1 MKLTAENMFCLLA
14 AFISLVVVRTSPA
27 DVELAKDGQ
36 PMADIVVETNAIS
49 SVQLAANDLQEFIE
63 KMSGARL
70 EITNAPSDKFKF
82 HVYVGPSE
90 FTQKLGVTTEDF
102 KPEEFRIIAR
112 DNYVILI
119 GCDEQ
124 RKPFPYKHFGEGLT
138 NWWKFAGEKYGVPV
152 AEPFTGKLGFF
163 PFDATA
169 TLYASSELLEQLG
182 VRWYFPYEDGTVVP
196 KKKSVSV
203 PEQNTVKA
211 PVFPVRQSSFYWT
224 MDSDAEGVL
233 WFKRLK
239 YGSSYAYHVSHGTA
253 TMISFPE
260 QKKEHPEYFAQV
272 NGKRLGSLGGGVP
285 RLCDEGFRRSSLNF
299 LNKTF
304 EACPGLIGFNLM
316 PTDGFTQ
323 IDERDAII
331 WSRPE
336 RGYVNQ
342 FSDYVWDYWLWAAKE
357 LKKIHPDK
365 YLICVSYAPYDG
377 PPLGVDKLPDN
388 IAMQLGQNTATL
400 FMNKKT
406 VYERRAKWLSL
417 LSSGKMFMYDYYLFY
432 REENFPRYPA
442 FFTKLLQEDMQA
454 LRGVC
459 EGKNIEVAP
468 GPNKKDKKGGWRLRC
483 PGLTHMLHYWQGK
496 LYWDPDMDRLKMLDE
511 YYELYFGPAKAEMK
525 EFYEFAEEVWMRPE
539 SRSVTATSGFMKQK
553 DVDRY
558 FDILKRARSK
568 AGKDSAYDRRIL
580 QIEEEMQPLRIQ
592 FANLRRTGPTFQG
605 YITKIPPQIDG
616 DLTKPYWQSEKW
628 WERYTMKDPVTGQ
641 EPDKNRTRVSF
652 TMTPDGSNLVV
663 GIICDESRMDKIVAK
678 AKNNDDPDILN
689 DDAVEIYLETP
700 EHSYF
705 KIVVNSEGKIYD
717 ESQDV
722 SIVERDTLPLL
733 WNPGIKAAV
742 CRDKYRWMAEILIPT
757 KDFGTLGPD
766 QAYPWGI
773 NVGRTRRAGGEP
785 EIFTIAPTGQAQLC
799 VLSRLG
805 NLRAQ

>member
-1 MKLTAENMFCLLA
+1 MKLTTDNMFCLLA
-14 AFISLVVVRTSPA
+14 AFISLAVVRTSPA

-49 SVQLAANDLQEFIE
+49 SVQLAARDLQEHIE

-90 FTQKLGVTTEDF
+90 YAEKLGVTTADF

-119 GCDEQ
+119 GRDEQ

-138 NWWKFAGEKYGVPV
+138 NWWKFAGEKYAVPLTI
-152 AEPFTGKLGFF
+152 PFNQKLGIL
-163 PFDATA
+163 PYDATA

-182 VRWYFPYEDGTVVP
+182 VRFYSPYEDGTVIP
-196 KKKSVSV
+196 AKKTISV
-203 PEQNTVKA
+203 PEQSFSKS
-211 PVFPVRQSSFYWT
+211 PVFRVRQSNFYTT
-224 MDSDAEGVL
+224 MYSDAEGVL

-239 YGSSYAYHVSHGTA
+239 YGSSYAYEVTHA
-253 TMISFPE
+253 THDMICLPE
-260 QKKEHPEYFAQV
+260 QKEEHPEYYAQV
-272 NGKRLGSLGGGVP
+272 NGKRLGSINGGVP

-304 EACPGLIGFNLM
+304 AAYPALIGFNLM
-316 PTDGFTQ
+316 PTDGFTE
-323 IDERDAII
+323 IDERDAKT
-331 WSRPE
+331 WKRLE
-336 RGYVNQ
+336 RGYENQ
-342 FSDYVWDYWLWAAKE
+342 YSDYVWDYWLWAAKE

-377 PPLGVDKLPDN
+377 PPLGVDRLPDN

-400 FMNKKT
+400 FMDKKT
-406 VYERRAKWLSL
+406 VYERRARWLSL

-442 FFTKLLQEDMQA
+442 FFTRLLQEDMQA
-454 LRGVC
+454 LRGIC

-496 LYWDPDMDRLKMLDE
+496 LYWDPDTDRQKLLEE
-511 YYELYFGPAKAEMK
+511 YYELYFGPSRKEMK

-539 SRSVTATSGFMKQK
+539 SRSVTAASGFMKQK

-558 FDILKRARSK
+558 FDILKRAREK
-568 AGKDSAYDRRIL
+568 AGKDSIYDRRIA
-580 QIEEEMQPLRIQ
+580 QFEEELQPLKIQ
-592 FANLRRTGPTFQG
+592 FANLKRTGPAFKCFTQRL
-605 YITKIPPQIDG
+605 PVRVDG
-616 DLTKPYWQSEKW
+616 DLEKPFWQAEKW
-628 WERYTMKDPVTGQ
+628 WEWYEMKDPVTGQ
-641 EPDKNRTRVSF
+641 APDKNGSIVSLRL
-652 TMTPDGSNLVV
+652 TPDGSNLVV
-663 GIICDESRMDKIVAK
+663 GVVCRESRMEKIVAK

-700 EHSYF
+700 ERSYF

-742 CRDKYRWMAEILIPT
+742 CRDKYRWTAEILIPT

-766 QAYPWGI
+766 QTYPWGI
-773 NVGRTRRAGGEP
+773 NVGRVRQAGGEQ
-785 EIFTIAPTGQAQLC
+785 EIFAIAPTGEAKLC
-799 VLSRLG
+799 ILSRLG